1 MKYEIEDSD
10 YPSVRILREFLNS
23 PEGER
28 SINKTLCLSEIEET
42 IMQSI
47 VSAIRIL
54 DVPGRVQMI
63 KKYIDLY
70 DSDEYV
76 LSERAKG
83 YEPREPFFD
92 ALLQYAR
99 KYGSKRKLTDD
110 DDFCVE
116 KYILKKE
123 KVEVK
128 LLIGQGSQ
136 VIVNFIEK

>member
-1 MKYEIEDSD
+1 MKYEIENSD
-10 YPSVRILREFLNS
+10 GPSVRSLKEFFNS
-23 PEGER
+23 PEGQR
-28 SINKTLCLSEIEET
+28 SINKVHCLNEIEET
-42 IMQSI
+42 IMQNI
-47 VSAIRIL
+47 VNAIRIL
-54 DVPGRVQMI
+54 DVPGRIQMI
-63 KKYIDLY
+63 KKYADQY

-99 KYGSKRKLTDD
+99 KYGSKRKLND

-136 VIVNFIEK
+136 VIVNFIEE